1 MGLLD
6 TTNYRKKSFKVSENI
21 VCEKYEDCLIL
32 LHLKKNKFFKLN
44 GTGTVIFELA
54 QQGKTFEEIFKLL
67 KKKYSECDINNVYEY
82 LKKLEIEEFLF
93 LNE

>member
-1 MGLLD
+1 MEQLD
-6 TTNYRKKSFKVSENI
+6 TTSYREKSFKVSEHI
-21 VCEKYEDCLIL
+21 VCEKYDDCLIL

-44 GTGTVIFELA
+44 GTGTEIFELA
-54 QQGKTFEEIFKLL
+54 QKGKTFEKISEVL
-67 KKKYSECDINNVYEY
+67 KKKYSRCNINNVYKY